1 MHLLAA
7 GIFLWPAA
15 GSSGAVLLVVLL
27 LAIAWITNLYN
38 FMDGSDGLAGGM
50 AVIGF
55 GTYGLAAW
63 LGVHPDFELVG
74 SSIAAPAAG
83 FLVFNFPPAR
93 FFIGVVFLFSL
104 GVLAGAV
111 GVARCSHG

>member
-15 GSSGAVLLVVLL
+15 ESSGAALLFVLL

-55 GTYGLAAW
+55 GTYGLAAR
-63 LGVHPDFELVG
+63 LGGNLEFELLAW
-74 SSIAAPAAG
+74 SISAASAG
-83 FLVFNFPPAR
+83 FLIFNFPPAKI
-93 FFIGVVFLFSL
+93 FMGD
-104 GVLAGAV
+104 V
-111 GVARCSHG
+111 GS